1 MQPEKVQMLQTK
13 NFTIMLNPGE
23 IVKGRYKVERTIG
36 GGAFGTV
43 YLVSDSALSGT
54 RWALK
59 EMVAMELPAG
69 ERRDALLL
77 FSREAEILRS
87 LHHPGLPE
95 IIDFFSV
102 DDSHYLVMEY
112 IDGITL
118 EDMMKGRESPFSSG
132 EVLPWAL
139 QVCAILKYLH
149 GITPDPVIFRDLKPS
164 NIMVGGDGKI
174 RLIDFG
180 IARYFSPKKIKDTI
194 FLGTPGFSPPE
205 QYGKGQSDA
214 RSDVFALGAT
224 LYYLLSK
231 ADMESYSTRFPPLST
246 IAPEVP
252 EWLEKVIMKC
262 LSVNPGER
270 YQSAAALFEAI
281 SSRQFSEA
289 ERDSDKGS
297 ASSQGSQ
304 AARAGQIQK
313 TTWVALGIVLAVVIT
328 LLYPLSGCLWVLL
341 GLIYLLIRVSCFEKV
356 IIIAAALVLAA
367 IVVPNFL
374 RSPNQGVLTS
384 CKSNLKN
391 IGTAL
396 EMYNTDNAGLYP
408 TALSAITPN
417 YLKTIPTCAAAGKV
431 TYQYITSEKLDAYT
445 AFCSGHYHKK
455 GNVEPNYPQY
465 DSIQGLY
472 EGYRP

>member
-1 MQPEKVQMLQTK
+1 MQLEKVQLLQTK

-43 YLVSDSALSGT
+43 YLVSDSTLSGT
-54 RWALK
+54 KWALK

-112 IDGITL
+112 IDGSTL

-164 NIMVGGDGKI
+164 NIMVGVDGKI

-205 QYGKGQSDA
+205 QYGKGQSDP

-231 ADMESYSTRFPPLST
+231 ADMERYATRFPPLST
-246 IAPEVP
+246 IASEVP

-270 YQSAAALFEAI
+270 YQSAAALFEDI
-281 SSRQFSEA
+281 SSRRFSGTEG
-289 ERDSDKGS
+289 ESDQGN
-297 ASSQGSQ
+297 APSQGSQ
-304 AARAGQIQK
+304 ATHAGQIKK
-313 TTWVALGIVLAVVIT
+313 TAWIAAGIILAVVIT
-328 LLYPLSGCLWVLL
+328 LVYPLSGCLWVLL
-341 GLIYLLIRVSCFEKV
+341 GLAYLLIRATCFEKV
-356 IIIAAALVLAA
+356 VITAAALVLAA
-367 IVVPNFL
+367 IVVPNFI
-374 RSPNQGVLTS
+374 RAPNQGVLTA

-396 EMYNTDNAGLYP
+396 EMYNTDNGGLYP
-408 TALSAITPN
+408 KALSEVTPN

-431 TYQYITSEKLDAYT
+431 TYEYITSEKSDAYT
-445 AFCSGHYHKK
+445 TFCSGHYHKK
-455 GNVEPNYPQY
+455 SRVEANYPQY
-465 DSIQGLY
+465 DSIHGLI
-472 EGYRP
+472 ENSRQ